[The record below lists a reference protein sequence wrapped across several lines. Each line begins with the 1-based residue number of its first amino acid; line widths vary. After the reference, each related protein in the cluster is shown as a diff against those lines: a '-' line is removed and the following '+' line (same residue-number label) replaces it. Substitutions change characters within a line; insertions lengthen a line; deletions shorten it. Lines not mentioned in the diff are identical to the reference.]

1 MNLNIGR
8 SLIAFAIVVS
18 LGLIGSIGLSKFAFE
33 NLKVNG
39 PVYHEIVYGKDLIAD
54 ILPPPLYVV
63 ESYML
68 ANEMMAHPTRMEKN
82 ASRIE
87 VLKDLY
93 EERRAFW
100 KTSGL
105 APGLNAKLQD
115 DVLVKGDAYWVVLQ
129 DTFLLAIISGDDG
142 ASLKAAAELLAAFH
156 THDEAVNEL
165 VAQASA
171 FLETAE
177 SDARAEDEAFSAF
190 TLVASVASVLLFL
203 AGLYLFR
210 KRAVV
215 PLTDMKNYMRM
226 LADGD
231 YSYEVPHANRKDEI
245 GEMAQSVEVFRNA
258 ALERKRLREEMERDS
273 QLSEE
278 QRIKREQIRAE
289 EAANLKV
296 VVDTLGAGLNRLAEC
311 NIRMTIDEPFA
322 ENFEMLRTDF
332 NNSIATFQ
340 ATLEQV
346 LDKTAHINDN
356 SQAMREAA
364 DNLSRRTEQ
373 QAAALEE
380 TAAALEEVTATV
392 RASAERTSETRDLV
406 HEAKNC
412 ATISTGVV
420 RGAVEAMTRIEGA
433 SGEIGRIIDVIYQ
446 IAIQTNLLALNAGVE
461 AARAGDA
468 GKGFAVVAQEVRE
481 LAQRSALAA
490 KEIGGLIENS
500 RNEVANGVKLVGET
514 GNALVRIEGFVSEI
528 DVKVEA
534 ITTASREQSV
544 GLGEISTAVN
554 SIDQMTQQNAS
565 MVEETTAISHSLASD
580 SEQLGE
586 LVGRFQLNRRMAI
599 REPNSAFANRIP
611 EPVLRLASKR

>member
-115 DVLVKGDAYWVVLQ
+115 DVLVKGDAYWAVLQ

-392 RASAERTSETRDLV
+392 RASVERTSETRDLV

-433 SGEIGRIIDVIYQ
+433 SGEIGRIIDVIDQ
-446 IAIQTNLLALNAGVE
+446 IAFQTNLLALNAGVE